1 LKEGDVHATLLA
13 LAGLKRLNM
22 AETATSVLSV
32 DEMLPAVA
40 QGAIGIACRTSD
52 DKMVGGLISESA
64 SRVKNHRRC
73 MLNAVCHIQI
83 GRQLGSSNMF

>member
-1 LKEGDVHATLLA
+1 
-13 LAGLKRLNM
+13 M

-64 SRVKNHRRC
+64 SRVKIIDDACLMRYAISKSGASC
-73 MLNAVCHIQI
+73 VTTICHAPLIK
-83 GRQLGSSNMF
+83 